1 MNTHK
6 KFIEPNET
14 WYCQYRHCS
23 NASYLSCKR
32 VVDLSYHIGYMY
44 LWKKKWKNKTKSTT
58 TSFITYLIEINFYNS
73 EYINGI
79 YMYTLIKRV
88 WICSTNFLLMN
99 FKQCWKYCF
108 FKLFIIKLSLGL
120 KETWIRQKMIQVPT
134 CNGNF
139 HGVRSN
145 FNTLNKNWIIIFLFT
160 MQGRFSKTDLFLNI
174 KCYTIYNKYKI

>member
-1 MNTHK
+1 MTRLPEWHSTWWW
-6 KFIEPNET
+6 EPLNYSYIIGKYEHA
-14 WYCQYRHCS
+14 QKIYRTQRNLILSTSTDCS

-32 VVDLSYHIGYMY
+32 VVDLSCHIGYMY
-44 LWKKKWKNKTKSTT
+44 LWKKWKNKTKSTT

-120 KETWIRQKMIQVPT
+120 KET
-134 CNGNF
+134 
-139 HGVRSN
+139 
-145 FNTLNKNWIIIFLFT
+145 
-160 MQGRFSKTDLFLNI
+160 
-174 KCYTIYNKYKI
+174 